1 MIILGIETSC
11 DETAVSIVHASGD
24 PKSLSFDVRANL
36 VLSQVAM
43 HAEYGGV
50 FPALAK
56 REHTAATTPLVE
68 KALAEAKVATKIV
81 ARSETARRAAETKA
95 RGILHRDQ
103 ELFKN
108 ILTLAEKG
116 QPAIDAIAVTYGPGL
131 EPALWVGLT
140 AAQALGALWDIPV
153 IPINHMEGHICS
165 VLAGAGTHTSAG
177 AKNTGH
183 VAPVEFPAL
192 ALLISGGHTELVL
205 VRDWTEYEIIG
216 ETRDDAVGEAFDKV
230 ARMLGLPYPG
240 GPEISRRAAE
250 LRAKSANTKA
260 GSENPFTFPRPML
273 HSGDFNFSFSGL
285 KTSVLYTL
293 KKVIPTG
300 EKPSEQVT
308 SEIAEAFEDAVTD
321 VLVDKTMKAAALHNV
336 RSLIIAGGVVAN
348 KHIRATFETATK
360 KAGITLFVP
369 ESHLSTDN
377 AVMIAF
383 CAYIRSLYGKT
394 VTDLLKKEVVAIG
407 NARLSK

>member
-24 PKSLSFDVRANL
+24 PASLSFDVRANL
-36 VLSQVAM
+36 VLSQVKM

-50 FPALAK
+50 FPAVAK
-56 REHTAATTPLVE
+56 REHAIAIAPLVE
-68 KALAEAKVATKIV
+68 QALTEAHVTRKVV
-81 ARSETARRAAETKA
+81 ARSETARRSTRAKAEQ
-95 RGILHRDQ
+95 ILHRDPA
-103 ELFKN
+103 LFEK
-108 ILTLAEKG
+108 IAALAEKG

-153 IPINHMEGHICS
+153 IPVNHMEGHICS
-165 VLAGAGTHTSAG
+165 VLAGAKA
-177 AKNTGH
+177 
-183 VAPVEFPAL
+183 VEFPAL

-205 VRDWTEYEIIG
+205 VRDWTDYEIIG

-250 LRAKSANTKA
+250 LRAKRTEKA
-260 GSENPFTFPRPML
+260 ATEKNPFEFPRPML
-273 HSGDFNFSFSGL
+273 HSGDFDFSFSGL

-300 EKPSEQVT
+300 ETPSEQVVA
-308 SEIAEAFEDAVTD
+308 EIAEAFEDAVTD
-321 VLVDKTMKAAALHNV
+321 VLVDKTMKAATLHGV
-336 RSLIIAGGVVAN
+336 KSLIIAGGVVAN

-360 KAGITLFVP
+360 KSGAKLFVP
-369 ESHLSTDN
+369 QSHLSTDN
-377 AVMIAF
+377 AVMIAL

-394 VTDLLKKEVVAIG
+394 ALDLIKKEVVAIG
-407 NARLSK
+407 NVRLSQKNK